1 MKINQEFKDLIP
13 PLSEDEYNQLE
24 KNCITE
30 GIRDSLVTWQGTL
43 IDGHNRYEIATK
55 HNLHYTTIE
64 KEFDNENDVIEWI
77 IYNQFGRRNLSNYQ
91 RSVLALRLE
100 PIFQEKAKENSVQSG
115 KEYGKGLS
123 ILTNPINKINTREE
137 IRKIAGVSSGTMAKV
152 QKIEKEATP
161 ETKQKLLI
169 GDISI
174 DEAYK
179 DIKKENAKI
188 ARTEYIEKQKQDI
201 EAGTHTLPAG
211 KFEVICID
219 PPWNYK
225 TQYDAGGRRV
235 ANPYPEMTQ
244 EELKQLIIPA
254 SDDCIMFLWTTHKF
268 IFDAKEL
275 LDYWGFNYRNILVWN
290 KEQIG
295 MGDLFRMQCEFC
307 LIGIKGKPVF
317 NNNHTHRDIFTE
329 TRREHSRKPQ
339 KFYDMIE
346 KLCIGRKLDYFSREN
361 KKGWEVYG
369 NETSKFTME
378 G

>member
-1 MKINQEFKDLIP
+1 VKINQEFKNLIP

-24 KNCITE
+24 QNCIAE

-55 HNLHYTTIE
+55 HNLPYKTID
-64 KEFDNENDVIEWI
+64 KEFYNENDVIEWI

-100 PIFQEKAKENSVQSG
+100 PIFQEKAKENQKG
-115 KEYGKGLS
+115 GKGGILLS
-123 ILTNPINKINTREE
+123 LNSEKATAIDKYKE
-137 IRKIAGVSSGTMAKV
+137 MAKV
-152 QKIEKEATP
+152 AGVGHDTIAKVKKIEQEAAP
-161 ETKQKLLI
+161 EVKQKLLI
-169 GDISI
+169 GEMSI
-174 DEAYK
+174 NEAYQ
-179 DIKKENAKI
+179 DIKKEKAKI
-188 ARTEYIEKQKQDI
+188 ERTEYIEKQRQDI
-201 EAGTHTLPAG
+201 QAGTHTLPAG

-244 EELKQLIIPA
+244 EELKQLTIPA

-275 LDYWGFNYRNILVWN
+275 LDHWGFSYRNILVWN

-307 LIGIKGKPVF
+307 LIGIKGKPIL

-339 KFYDMIE
+339 KFYDMVE
-346 KLCIGRKLDYFSREN
+346 ELCIGRKLDYFSRDH

-369 NETSKFTME
+369 NETSKFAME